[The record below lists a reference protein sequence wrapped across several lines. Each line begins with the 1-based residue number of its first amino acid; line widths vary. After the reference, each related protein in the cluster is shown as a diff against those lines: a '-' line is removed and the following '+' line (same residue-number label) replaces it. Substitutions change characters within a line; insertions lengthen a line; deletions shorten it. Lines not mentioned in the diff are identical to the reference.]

1 MQLIEQKE
9 LEVSVNVY
17 FKAEEVGQ
25 DMTPWK
31 KLHNTVSFRNSWDV
45 IKYCSQY
52 CYGPVLSDLLTVK
65 ACETTAIV

>member
-1 MQLIEQKE
+1 MLLFLLQRARELVLQLIEQKE

-31 KLHNTVSFRNSWDV
+31 KLHDTVAFRNSWDV

-52 CYGPVLSDLLTVK
+52 CYVVW
-65 ACETTAIV
+65 E